1 MNHTVRVWDAP
12 TRLFHWGLAVSVLG
26 LFITAKMGGEAM
38 VWHFRLGYTV
48 LTLLLFRLV
57 WGFVGGYWSRFTSF
71 LFRPVQIIR
80 YLQGRSDPNHCIG
93 HNPAGSLSVFAMLGL
108 LAVQVATGL
117 CSDDEISAAG
127 PLSRHVAEVIVNKAT
142 SYHTTLGQVGLVLLV
157 GMHLAALAFYFFKQ
171 RENLVKTMV
180 TGDKLLTW
188 PATASSDRW
197 SDRIKALSILILC
210 ALSVAT
216 WISWLG

>member
-1 MNHTVRVWDAP
+1 
-12 TRLFHWGLAVSVLG
+12 
-26 LFITAKMGGEAM
+26 
-38 VWHFRLGYTV
+38 
-48 LTLLLFRLV
+48 
-57 WGFVGGYWSRFTSF
+57 
-71 LFRPVQIIR
+71 
-80 YLQGRSDPNHCIG
+80 
-93 HNPAGSLSVFAMLGL
+93 MLGL